1 MNPRKKA
8 GNPPGVPAPVKPYYT
23 NAVRVEA
30 GPLLFIAGQAA
41 LDADGNLVGKGDP
54 KKQIEQ
60 TLENIKKILEYHG
73 ATMDDIVEV
82 TVYVTDMGHFQ
93 EMAPVRSKYFPAN
106 GPSSVILQVGQL
118 VSPDWLVEI
127 SAIAVVQ

>member
-1 MNPRKKA
+1 MS
-8 GNPPGVPAPVKPYYT
+8 PPLLSPTTPMLYVWKPV
-23 NAVRVEA
+23 
-30 GPLLFIAGQAA
+30 PLLFIAGQAA